1 MSEFVI
7 RVKKKKEYEQF
18 TCRIEADLLEEIRK
32 IVIDND
38 LPSVNEFI
46 NECLRYSMDNITI
59 MEETDEWIQKKWF
72 INYLPKMGTD
82 RLDVY

>member
-46 NECLRYSMDNITI
+46 NECLRYSMDNITN
-59 MEETDEWIQKKWF
+59 MEETDE
-72 INYLPKMGTD
+72 
-82 RLDVY
+82 

>member
-59 MEETDEWIQKKWF
+59 MEETDE
-72 INYLPKMGTD
+72 
-82 RLDVY
+82 